1 MLDELRELYQEVILD
16 HGRNPR
22 NFRQPPEA
30 NCRAHGNNPMCGD
43 TLTVYITLDP
53 EGRIDDAAFEGK
65 GCAISV
71 ASASM
76 MTEILRGKT
85 IEQARRVFDGFHQM
99 CTSDDFDLLNVD
111 REEQD
116 DLERLQVLAGVREF
130 PIRVKCATLAWHT
143 MNAAVQGGGEIST
156 E

>member
-1 MLDELRELYQEVILD
+1 
-16 HGRNPR
+16 
-22 NFRQPPEA
+22 
-30 NCRAHGNNPMCGD
+30 
-43 TLTVYITLDP
+43 
-53 EGRIDDAAFEGK
+53 
-65 GCAISV
+65 
-71 ASASM
+71 M

-85 IEQARRVFDGFHQM
+85 VEQARRVFDGFHQM
-99 CTSDDFDLLNVD
+99 CTSDDFDLFD
-111 REEQD
+111 AEAGEQE